1 MNLENKKQY
10 VVAVVG
16 ATGAGNTA
24 IGLRIQAMGI

>member
-16 ATGAGNTA
+16 ATGARVNDCMCSE
-24 IGLRIQAMGI
+24 QVMGI